1 MGFFF
6 VVESGGTSSER
17 IGLLISGLANCLIF
31 LSCEHGRRPS
41 AGSKDLPVPCGKP
54 EGGKEIKSLKY

>member
-1 MGFFF
+1 MVFV

-17 IGLLISGLANCLIF
+17 IGLLISDLANCLIF

-41 AGSKDLPVPCGKP
+41 AGSKDLPGSL